1 MTRLNLSRRDF
12 LRAGS
17 AAALAASAGLLAAC
31 DSGSGDAGSD
41 AGGSEEE
48 TASLTQEIRDRG
60 VLNVGCKNDVPGY
73 GYLNPSTGK
82 YEGLE
87 IELSMRIA
95 AELFDVSYDDVK
107 AAYDAAPDEAGEEY
121 VTFTSVTPQTRGPLI
136 DNGTLD
142 MIAATYTITDERR
155 ESYDFSTPY
164 RTDSVGML
172 VKTDSGMSA
181 LEDLDGAYVGV
192 SSGSTTQDAITEMLA
207 DQGVSAT
214 PVFQEFQT
222 YPEID
227 AALDAGTIDVFSV
240 DRSILGGYVDDST
253 ELLCPD
259 VIFGPQDYGIATRK
273 GSDFSDFVDEFVQ
286 EAQDSGELDEMIESY
301 DLL

>member
-17 AAALAASAGLLAAC
+17 AAALAASAGLLTAC
-31 DSGSGDAGSD
+31 DSGTGGDASS
-41 AGGSEEE
+41 GGSEDEA
-48 TASLTQEIRDRG
+48 ASLTQEIRDRG

-95 AELFDVSYDDVK
+95 AELFDVSYEDVQ
-107 AAYDAAPDEAGEEY
+107 AAYESAADEAGEQY
-121 VTFTSVTPQTRGPLI
+121 VTFTAVTPQTRGPLI

-142 MIAATYTITDERR
+142 MIAATYTITDVRR

-172 VKTDSGMSA
+172 VKTDSGMSS

-192 SSGSTTQDAITEMLA
+192 SSGSTTQDAITEMLEE
-207 DQGVSAT
+207 QGVSAT

-227 AALDAGTIDVFSV
+227 AALDSGTIDVFSV

-273 GSDFSDFVDEFVQ
+273 DSDFSDFVDEFVQ
-286 EAQDSGELDEMIESY
+286 QIQDSGELDEMIESY